1 MARINCKT
9 QIFVPVLIVLF
20 SAFNAHGQD
29 TLPSFS
35 AVIRSGNKVLIS
47 WTNLFGKETK
57 QLSVQRS
64 RDSLRQFKTIV
75 SIPDP
80 TVLIN
85 GYVDNKSTDSNYYYR
100 LYILLDSGRYLF
112 SPSRKPIKYVPP
124 PPKKQIE
131 KPDPSNK
138 NKSKYPDAGVIP
150 PRPVITEEDLP
161 NNAKGQMKEPEKTY
175 TIKKGSLIVDNLK
188 ESDLKRFRDSVSLKT
203 KDTISSISKDTI
215 FIKPF
220 IPKNVYKLSKYIFPD
235 KTGLLHIELPDAQK
249 RKYQIRFF
257 DDNKTFLFEV
267 KNIRDPVLLLDK
279 ANFEHAGWF
288 LFELYDDSTLIE
300 KNRFFIGKDF

>member
-1 MARINCKT
+1 MASINCKT
-9 QIFVPVLIVLF
+9 RIFVTVLIVLF
-20 SAFNAHGQD
+20 LDFNAHGQD

-47 WTNLFGKETK
+47 WTNLFGNKTK
-57 QLSVQRS
+57 QLSIQRS

-80 TVLIN
+80 TVLLN

-112 SPSRKPIKYVPP
+112 SPSRKPTKYIPP
-124 PPKKQIE
+124 TPKKQIDN
-131 KPDPSNK
+131 PDPSNK
-138 NKSKYPDAGVIP
+138 NKSNYPDAGVVP
-150 PRPVITEEDLP
+150 PRPVLTEVDLP
-161 NNAKGQMKEPEKTY
+161 NKAKGQMKEPEKTY

-188 ESDLKRFRDSVSLKT
+188 ESELKRFRDSVSLKT

-220 IPKNVYKLSKYIFPD
+220 IPKDVYKLSKYIFPD

-257 DDNKTFLFEV
+257 DENKTFLFEV

-288 LFELYDDSTLIE
+288 LFELYDDYTLIE